1 MKLLFSQSR
10 PLIAKIKAGEFPTP
24 HSTNLLGKKNRSL
37 SGSTADSEGTK
48 VTFKAPRAC
57 DLSIKL
63 KQLEQV
69 AEAILQTHL
78 QNSGVASETKKS
90 QSLCLFLA
98 KLLGLVKT
106 NWELFRTSRFHF
118 VATSVLLLTKLTFGF
133 SQAQVEAICQQAK
146 IEKPRN
152 TKAFLKNRN
161 FLTVKL
167 LAESEKI
174 THF

>member
-1 MKLLFSQSR
+1 M
-10 PLIAKIKAGEFPTP
+10 A
-24 HSTNLLGKKNRSL
+24 KKNRTL
-37 SGSTADSEGTK
+37 SGSTADTEGTK
-48 VTFKAPRAC
+48 VTFKAPQVC

-69 AEAILQTHL
+69 AEAILQTYL
-78 QNSGVASETKKS
+78 QNSEIGSKAKKS
-90 QSLCLFLA
+90 QRLCLFLA

-118 VATSVLLLTKLTFGF
+118 VATSVLLLTKLTFDL